1 MSKGLAPT
9 SRDTA
14 VASAPET
21 PQTTDLSTDRNTE
34 SPVLAQNGD
43 PQLLHRGSATPGKG
57 AKQQTVIPIVDDAS
71 GQVSKAGDHD
81 HNQALQQTATAAAVL
96 KRVAALDRH

>member
-9 SRDTA
+9 SSDTT
-14 VASAPET
+14 VASVTET
-21 PQTTDLSTDRNTE
+21 PQTTDFSTERNTE
-34 SPVLAQNGD
+34 SQVLPQSGG
-43 PQLLHRGSATPGKG
+43 PQLLHRGSATPGKS
-57 AKQQTVIPIVDDAS
+57 AKQQTVIPIDDAS

-81 HNQALQQTATAAAVL
+81 HNQALQQMATAAAVL